1 MNEIISTSTNVT
13 ETILTDD
20 HFFTALLADIRAAK
34 QSILL
39 ETYIYAN
46 DKIGREVSTALCD
59 AARRKVTVSVLIDGF
74 GSMWWG
80 GELAEQLEKAGVKI
94 RIYHPLPWYLS
105 HWKYASRLPRRY
117 KGKFFHLITHIN
129 ARNHRKLC
137 IIDNDIVYIGSANIS
152 DVHLSKNKNGQNWRD
167 TTVRLLHVNPQTL
180 INSFN
185 RAWGRISVKSVL
197 RNTLRKSPVD
207 LVFRLNDTVRQRRA
221 YYKKLSKEISSAK
234 ERIWITNAYFNPN
247 NKILNLLANAAR
259 RGVDVRM
266 ILPYQSDI
274 FATSLLSRTYYS
286 ALLKDG
292 VAIFEYLPRVLHAKI
307 LIIDD
312 CFYVGSSNLNYRSL
326 HHDLELDARI
336 FTANA
341 QSILAQQFINDI
353 FDSKQIT
360 IDDVNT
366 VSIIKR
372 FAGWILLYLR
382 YWF

>member
-1 MNEIISTSTNVT
+1 MNETISTTTNT
-13 ETILTDD
+13 METILTDD
-20 HFFTALLADIRAAK
+20 DFFTALLADIRTAK

-46 DKIGREVSTALCD
+46 DEIGREVATALCD
-59 AARRKVTVSVLIDGF
+59 AANRKVNVSVMIDGF

-80 GELAEQLEKAGVKI
+80 GEIAERLEKAGVQI

-105 HWKYASRLPRRY
+105 HWKYAPRRPKHY

-167 TTVRLLHVNPQTL
+167 TTVRLLHVNPQIL

-185 RAWGRISVKSVL
+185 RAWGKLSVKSVL
-197 RNTLRKSPVD
+197 QNTLRKSTVD
-207 LVFRLNDTVRQRRA
+207 PVFRLNDTVRQRRA
-221 YYKKLSKEISSAK
+221 YYKKLAQEISFAK

-247 NKILNLLANAAR
+247 KRILNLLASAAR
-259 RGVDVRM
+259 RGIDVRM

-312 CFYVGSSNLNYRSL
+312 IFYVGSSNLNFRSL
-326 HHDLELDARI
+326 HHDLELDVRI
-336 FTANA
+336 STAEA
-341 QSILAQQFINDI
+341 KVVLTQQFINDI
-353 FDSKQIT
+353 LDSKQIS
-360 IDDVNT
+360 IDDVR
-366 VSIIKR
+366 SISAIKR